1 MHMDNVILIQT
12 TKNDLISEI
21 TNNVLSGMAA
31 MLKESRETDLNSK
44 EWLSSKETEKLLKIS
59 AVTRWT
65 WGKDGILNP
74 YKIGNRI
81 RYRKD
86 EVLQA
91 LIKIES
97 KRK

>member
-1 MHMDNVILIQT
+1 MTDIILTQT
-12 TKNDLISEI
+12 TKRELIIELKNEI
-21 TNNVLSGMAA
+21 LSGITDL
-31 MLKESRETDLNSK
+31 LKESRETDLNSK

>member
-1 MHMDNVILIQT
+1 MTDIILTQT
-12 TKNDLISEI
+12 TKRELIIELKNEI
-21 TNNVLSGMAA
+21 LSGITDL
-31 MLKESRETDLNSK
+31 LKESRESDLNAK
-44 EWLSSKETEKLLKIS
+44 EHWTSKETEEKLKIS
-59 AVTRWT
+59 AVTRWKYT
-65 WGKDGILNP
+65 KVGILKA
-74 YKIGNRI
+74 YKIGNRL

>member
-59 AVTRWT
+59 AVTRWK
-65 WGKDGILNP
+65 WGKDGILKP
-74 YKIGNRI
+74 HKIGNRI

-91 LIKIES
+91 LIKIET